1 MAPGWPRRLS
11 DPLAVAID
19 GPVASGKSVVGRL
32 LAERLGVRFL
42 DTGTM
47 YRAVTHEAL
56 RRNFDMEDHQALTR
70 LAEEIEFG
78 LVLAGGEYRLAV
90 DGREVTQN
98 MRELEVE
105 KGVSLVAAVR
115 GVRRAL
121 VAQQQTIADQ
131 VRIVMAG
138 RDIGTVVL
146 PGAAPK
152 VFLTASVESRARR
165 RHREGAHDEPGSYE
179 RVVESVVRRDRLDSE
194 RVESPLRQADDAV
207 RIDTDRL
214 EIHEVVDRV
223 LELIRGA

>member
-1 MAPGWPRRLS
+1 MS

-19 GPVASGKSVVGRL
+19 GPVASGKSVVGKL

-42 DTGTM
+42 DTGAM
-47 YRAVTHEAL
+47 YRAVTQEAL
-56 RRNFDMEDHQALTR
+56 RRNFGMEDHEALAH

-78 LVLAGGEYRLAV
+78 LVLAGGEYRLTV
-90 DGREVTQN
+90 DGREVTQR
-98 MRELEVE
+98 MREPEVE
-105 KGVSLVAAVR
+105 EGVSLVAAVQ

-121 VAQQQTIADQ
+121 VAQQRTIADQ
-131 VRIVMAG
+131 GPIVMAG

-165 RHREGAHDEPGSYE
+165 RHREGAHNRPGSYE
-179 RVVESVVRRDRLDSE
+179 RIVEAVVRRDRLDSE

-207 RIDTDRL
+207 RIDTDCL
-214 EIHEVVDRV
+214 EIHEVVERV
-223 LELIRGA
+223 LGLIRRS